1 MSNDKSI
8 VQEQKLSNDESI
20 VITRNGKHQYKF
32 HRVFDMTRGRTADS
46 ELMPGVTTLAKHVG
60 GDNFSIAMNWGLKQ
74 VRRSALLRLGVD
86 ADSLDSKEFKK
97 AWESVKDN
105 QFLTSD
111 MEAPANRS
119 QAQTASGNL
128 LHEDIDAYIKDGTIP
143 PEDHDLFMLWHRELG
158 SRNYVSS
165 EQLVVHEAMSYG
177 GTVDAISKEAD
188 GYTLWDWKTKEADSF
203 NKYGN
208 YPNEFAQIAAYV
220 QALRRTKHPYAPVKA
235 YIANIMRDGSAI
247 HVVPVDL
254 DHGGRLFLTGY
265 NMYHTIR
272 DGEGKSG
279 DRIPKVVTS
288 YD

>member
-60 GDNFSIAMNWGLKQ
+60 GDNFSIGMNWALKK
-74 VRRSALLRLGVD
+74 VRDNDGDLDAPRKLG
-86 ADSLDSKEFKK
+86 A
-97 AWESVKDN
+97 
-105 QFLTSD
+105 
-111 MEAPANRS
+111 EA
-119 QAQTASGNL
+119 TASGNL
-128 LHEDIDAYIKDGTIP
+128 LHEDIDTYIKDGTLP

-165 EQLVVHEAMSYG
+165 EQFVVHEAMSYG